1 MIEVHNEVPQAKIKG
16 SYVWRV
22 HYDGLGRRIQTDY
35 IPAGANTVTIASNR
49 IRTWFDPQVEFMT
62 IAVEHHG
69 KREWMVRGP
78 DMDADYGSFQG
89 LGGLEAIIDEA
100 TGKTTPIIDTVHGHV
115 VATIDLGDPANT
127 ADDVIRYKE
136 QQFGGYG
143 PLPGSVRQ
151 QPLEVTEDLAT
162 SLGWQTRCIDPTG
175 FFAMGARHYDPL
187 SGRFLSADPF
197 GHGATPDLYSYA
209 GGDPVNFIDP
219 TGRNAITEFGAAVY
233 DEYIGIGERI
243 LDSSA
248 EIGYTLAD
256 MYIWSSEL
264 RETGEID
271 VSREPFS
278 QTFRDNSRETVTFAG
293 LGIGPEFDVGV
304 VFATTEVTASVGT
317 LGAYNAVSGGIE
329 LAQGNYEAAQDQFVT
344 SLLVSAGGVRSTE
357 VIRRPSRATADQAM
371 VDRLVAQ
378 RSAAARSGRE
388 TGDATYATGSN
399 ARGSTGVYESVPGR
413 VHAEPQAL
421 NNLRGGSQQTI
432 AVDQIPCSSC
442 QSQMSN
448 GTRVVVPENPLKPG
462 GSPKSAARNAAL
474 QGGDVQPRV
483 LPRDAR
489 GYAVDP
495 TGKYTK
501 P

>member
-209 GGDPVNFIDP
+209 GGDPINFFDS
-219 TGRNAITEFGAAVY
+219 TGRSNEGYWSEVLESAQRIFGFA
-233 DEYIGIGERI
+233 G
-243 LDSSA
+243 
-248 EIGYTLAD
+248 
-256 MYIWSSEL
+256 
-264 RETGEID
+264 
-271 VSREPFS
+271 
-278 QTFRDNSRETVTFAG
+278 TFAG
-293 LGIGPEFDVGV
+293 HAVNLYEGQERNWDTVLDPDTKPNAIGNAYQFLAGGSVDAEFNEYGNNDLFTLDLVQSENFQTQV
-304 VFATTEVTASVGT
+304 LTEVSESLSQGVQSDTFNVSVF
-317 LGAYNAVSGGIE
+317 
-329 LAQGNYEAAQDQFVT
+329 QGSKLDIVMTMAN
-344 SLLVSAGGVRSTE
+344 
-357 VIRRPSRATADQAM
+357 
-371 VDRLVAQ
+371 
-378 RSAAARSGRE
+378 
-388 TGDATYATGSN
+388 DALSYATGGYLGNNATEAVVGSYGGTWTASN
-399 ARGSTGVYESVPGR
+399 ISYA
-413 VHAEPQAL
+413 
-421 NNLRGGSQQTI
+421 
-432 AVDQIPCSSC
+432 
-442 QSQMSN
+442 N
-448 GTRVVVPENPLKPG
+448 GTAVVTFKGINHSSANSLTRIPIDGWGYGNNNNPSLQDMIFGDAEFGKFSSILSENPFGPNGLMTTVTQTFTRTQVVHFDPVAGNNPNIPG
-462 GSPKSAARNAAL
+462 SH
-474 QGGDVQPRV
+474 
-483 LPRDAR
+483 
-489 GYAVDP
+489 
-495 TGKYTK
+495 
-501 P
+501 